1 MPPSRANVNKGLVT
15 SLRVYLRYDDNI
27 RIPFGRVDCKPNV
40 LCSDFLR
47 CQTLRH
53 SSKESVQG
61 SRLLRGLKKQ
71 DSREDGEGVPTDL
84 RGKLTESPLRK
95 SKNLAKRRRQ
105 RNRTKSRSKKGS
117 EMWQTPTKRHL
128 VQKNTAKA
136 TFRQKGCEKQI
147 C

>member
-1 MPPSRANVNKGLVT
+1 MPPSRANETKGLVT

-105 RNRTKSRSKKGS
+105 RNRTKSRSKNGS
-117 EMWQTPTKRHL
+117 EMWQTP
-128 VQKNTAKA
+128 AKT
-136 TFRQKGCEKQI
+136 TFDAKKHCESNISPKCCEKQI